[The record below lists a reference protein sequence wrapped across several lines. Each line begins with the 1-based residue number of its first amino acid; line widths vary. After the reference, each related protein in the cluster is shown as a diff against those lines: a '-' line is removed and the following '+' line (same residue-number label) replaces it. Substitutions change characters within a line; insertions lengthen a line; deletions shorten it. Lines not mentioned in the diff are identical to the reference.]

1 MKTNL
6 LYCKIITF
14 GDSMKKS
21 LVLLLVILVTL
32 AIASCDKSSAPSSKR
47 PFSLNIK
54 LVNSNNEPLPSYI
67 TTIYPLN
74 EGLVSKFAPGRPEV
88 TLHFTVSKA
97 DSVKVEIKDYFGNKI
112 ETLLDQELPSGSHSL
127 IYVPERM
134 TPDGIYQAIYTFHDD
149 NGLDDSVSC
158 YLYQYSRMDIG
169 LADYS
174 TNELGEITETN
185 KLSFPFLY
193 FNDEFECIDEMACI
207 VGNLT
212 FTSSTVVK
220 ISNQDGVIKTA
231 TFNITNGRNDIELN
245 WDEMTIVD
253 ESLSNKIVDKNNTSS
268 REDDFNR
275 DYRDDDGFP
284 PMEARIFAYPNPFN

>member
-1 MKTNL
+1 
-6 LYCKIITF
+6 
-14 GDSMKKS
+14 MKKS
-21 LVLLLVILVTL
+21 LSLILIITFIFVIG
-32 AIASCDKSSAPSSKR
+32 SCDKSSNPSSKD
-47 PFSLNIK
+47 PFSLNIR

-74 EGLVSKFAPGRPEV
+74 EELVSKLTPGRPEV
-88 TLHFTVSKA
+88 TLNFTVPKA

-112 ETLLDQELPSGSHSL
+112 ETLLDQELPGGSHSL
-127 IYVPERM
+127 VYVPEIM

-149 NGLDDSVSC
+149 NGLEESVSC

-174 TNELGEITETN
+174 TNELGQITETN

-193 FNDEFECIDEMACI
+193 FNDEFECRDEMGSN

-212 FTSSTVVK
+212 FTSPTLVK
-220 ISNQDGVIKTA
+220 MSNNEGVTKTA

-253 ESLSNKIVDKNNTSS
+253 ESPSNEIVDINNTESIEDKMS
-268 REDDFNR
+268 RTKGN
-275 DYRDDDGFP
+275 DGDIT
-284 PMEARIFAYPNPFN
+284 PMDPRILAYPNPFN